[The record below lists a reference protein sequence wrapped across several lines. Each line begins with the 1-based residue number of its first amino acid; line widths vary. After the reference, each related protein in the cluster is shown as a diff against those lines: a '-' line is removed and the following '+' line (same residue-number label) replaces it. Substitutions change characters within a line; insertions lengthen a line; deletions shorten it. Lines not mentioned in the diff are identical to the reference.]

1 MRRALA
7 GAVCLTAAC
16 ALVHRG
22 TPAGDAL
29 RARRL
34 MVPVAGVSPADVPDT
49 FRARHGWRGIH
60 GAVDTVA
67 PRGPPVVSAD
77 HGRGLRP
84 PRTRKRGITLYAPD
98 PTQRFTD
105 Y

>member
-49 FRARHGWRGIH
+49 FRARRGWRGIH
-60 GAVDTVA
+60 GAVDIVA
-67 PRGPPVVSAD
+67 PRRAPAVSAA
-77 HGRGLRP
+77 HRRAPPLRRNRQRRRTP
-84 PRTRKRGITLYAPD
+84 HAPAPTPRP
-98 PTQRFTD
+98 
-105 Y
+105 